1 MRSQSVIIDSNPSL
15 EEIQIDFMAI
25 FYDFHKEET
34 DSKKEKSAQY
44 KLAARRAM
52 EIQNERRA
60 LEEQL
65 KITFS
70 VLYNSSSTPS
80 SASAT
85 ASIASKLM
93 LCTSSPSIF
102 TNK

>member
-1 MRSQSVIIDSNPSL
+1 
-15 EEIQIDFMAI
+15 MAI
-25 FYDFHKEET
+25 FYDLHNKETE
-34 DSKKEKSAQY
+34 SKKEKSAQY
-44 KLAARRAM
+44 KLTARRA
-52 EIQNERRA
+52 IDIHSERRA
-60 LEEQL
+60 LAEQL

-70 VLYNSSSTPS
+70 VPYNSSSTPS

-93 LCTSSPSIF
+93 LCTSSLSIF